1 MQSGWAYM
9 QSGTYMK
16 VQVWTKSRTSGL
28 GYGVAPRFGAAVRVV
43 TPCSVQYY
51 CTIVNP
57 VYFSVFLLHRI
68 TLLHLF
74 IFRLVC
80 YELQTGSRNPLYLA
94 IKQINKARRRFRLML
109 LPNGLEERVDSCR
122 QGVASSPTS
131 LKFGGVLGVCTSS
144 STESSI

>member
-1 MQSGWAYM
+1 MQSSWAYM

-28 GYGVAPRFGAAVRVV
+28 GYGVAPRFGAAIRVV

-57 VYFSVFLLHRI
+57 VYFSVFCYTVLPCSIYLYSDLCS
-68 TLLHLF
+68 TNF
-74 IFRLVC
+74 KLV
-80 YELQTGSRNPLYLA
+80 SRRSLVAGNKRN
-94 IKQINKARRRFRLML
+94 KQRRSFVCRYCLTVTKSGF
-109 LPNGLEERVDSCR
+109 DSYC

-131 LKFGGVLGVCTSS
+131 LKFGVI
-144 STESSI
+144 ESSI